1 MTENIGNIRC
11 HKYLKHELST
21 GIIGNQDVKENV
33 EVEPLFIVFASAP
46 VEEAEEEMAD
56 GVPAVRRK
64 NQPLASVTKVRSF
77 FPETWLW
84 MDVNA
89 RFVLQLK
96 QATFSKT

>member
-46 VEEAEEEMAD
+46 EVEEVAEGA
-56 GVPAVRRK
+56 PAVRRK

-89 RFVLQLK
+89 RFVL
-96 QATFSKT
+96 